1 MCKYCDDK
9 SAIHAERN
17 AYRVSDEEEMPHR
30 GKASNKKSKRFKGCP
45 ARDGKAHVYVW
56 IEYHGKGW
64 RWKRNDYGLEQ
75 VLRDIVWYEQVCI
88 GCDFVKNRHFYFFG
102 KFDKEVYEVR
112 RVDYGW

>member
-30 GKASNKKSKRFKGCP
+30 GKGGKKPKRFKGCP

-56 IEYHGKGW
+56 IEYHGKRWGW
-64 RWKRNDYGLEQ
+64 SRGPYGLEQ
-75 VLRDIVWYEQVCI
+75 KMRDAVWYEQVCV
-88 GCDFVKNRHFYFFG
+88 GCDFVKNRHLYWFGGFG
-102 KFDKEVYEVR
+102 KEIYEVR
-112 RVDYGW
+112 IVEYGW